1 MKKGVWKNKV
11 SGLIKT
17 QNAQIIALNCEGPR
31 RRKTPNEKTTTEF
44 IFSVHVEKIQEQ
56 FEPDKINT
64 SNILHNHYMALQH
77 APFFP
82 ATTNNPKKLLP
93 WLISSV

>member
-17 QNAQIIALNCEGPR
+17 QKVKIIALNCEGPR
-31 RRKTPNEKTTTEF
+31 RKKTPNEKTTTEF
-44 IFSVHVEKIQEQ
+44 IFSFHVEKIQEQ
-56 FEPDKINT
+56 FEPDKINN
-64 SNILHNHYMALQH
+64 SNILHNHCMALQP

-82 ATTNNPKKLLP
+82 AKTNNPKKLLS